1 MKIIYICRTMEDN
14 VRKYESPAIDI
25 IDINSEQAFLVG
37 SGTGYNEGLYD
48 DPNDYS
54 DYFDWDPHLKRTR

>member
-1 MKIIYICRTMEDN
+1 MKIIYICRSMEDN

-37 SGTGYNEGLYD
+37 SGTGHNESLYD

-54 DYFDWDPHLKRTR
+54 DYFDWDPHLKQTR

>member
-1 MKIIYICRTMEDN
+1 MEDN

-37 SGTGYNEGLYD
+37 SGTGYNESLYD